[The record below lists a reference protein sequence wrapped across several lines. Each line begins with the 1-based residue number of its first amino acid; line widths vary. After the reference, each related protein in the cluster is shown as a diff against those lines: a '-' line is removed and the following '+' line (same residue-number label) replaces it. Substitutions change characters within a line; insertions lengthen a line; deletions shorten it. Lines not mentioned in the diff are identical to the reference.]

1 MAIIYKRM
9 VLYSQAVVI
18 HVKLSLQTV
27 NTHLKKVSVAL
38 VNYNRL
44 PTVSKYWL
52 ASKKH
57 ESPH

>member
-44 PTVSKYWL
+44 PTVSKY
-52 ASKKH
+52 
-57 ESPH
+57 